1 MQGSRKGST
10 SSNDAQTTLA
20 TVAPKPPARA
30 NAATD
35 NGGHRQLG
43 SALVDEANSLVDA
56 YAQVMERALTEYHGR
71 VKPDEIRTLLVTA
84 YIQRGKLSSVA

>member
-1 MQGSRKGST
+1 
-10 SSNDAQTTLA
+10 L
-20 TVAPKPPARA
+20 
-30 NAATD
+30 
-35 NGGHRQLG
+35 HRHAG
-43 SALVDEANSLVDA
+43 SALVEEANRLVDA